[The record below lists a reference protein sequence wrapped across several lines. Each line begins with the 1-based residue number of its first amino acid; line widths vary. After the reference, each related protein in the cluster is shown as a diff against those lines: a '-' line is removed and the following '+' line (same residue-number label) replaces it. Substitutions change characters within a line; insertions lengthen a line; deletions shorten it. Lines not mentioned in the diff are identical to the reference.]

1 MIYKIYTESTG
12 VGGGGGEDMR
22 PIERSNQ
29 VAQDVA
35 KIARNAIDCII
46 ELERPVQQEYERG
59 FIDGMQE
66 QMRKTVKAEME
77 KNNG

>member
-1 MIYKIYTESTG
+1 
-12 VGGGGGEDMR
+12 MR
-22 PIERSNQ
+22 PIKRSNQ

-46 ELERPVQQEYERG
+46 ELERRVQQEYERG

-66 QMRKTVKAEME
+66 QMRKTVEAEME
-77 KNNG
+77 KNNE